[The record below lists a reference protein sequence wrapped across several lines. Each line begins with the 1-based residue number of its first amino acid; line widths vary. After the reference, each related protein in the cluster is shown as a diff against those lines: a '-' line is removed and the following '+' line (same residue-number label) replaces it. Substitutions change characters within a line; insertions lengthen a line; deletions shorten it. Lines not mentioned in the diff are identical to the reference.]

1 MRARRLEIVIL
12 AVAALILLVLG
23 FERKAA
29 ESASPPSVFSTYD
42 RGPNGY
48 AALFTVLR
56 QAGVEVTRFERRLSQ
71 LQPEVRTL
79 VIAED
84 AFDPSALG
92 KGDAAVLR
100 QFVRNGGRLV
110 VLSSVFA
117 GKRDAIPAVARSIQ
131 ASQRMAIPVVANRF
145 TGSVNRITAPID
157 AVLPFT
163 ERQGE
168 PLLGNE
174 AGIVAIGY
182 AYGNGEVVAI
192 TAPALFGNAY
202 LNDAGNLA
210 FAYNVIAGHGPAAF
224 DEYVHGYDED
234 AGFWAALPAPVH
246 VAVFM
251 AIGILLL
258 TIAGANVPFAP
269 PVSLE
274 PPAER
279 DSSAFLDAMA
289 DLMRRARARRAVVSA
304 FAQNARRLYRRSENE
319 RVRENAAEVER
330 LASAS
335 DVSDE
340 SLLRAAVLD
349 YRLRAEPL

>member
-1 MRARRLEIVIL
+1 MRARRLEIAIL
-12 AVAALILLVLG
+12 AAAALILLVLG
-23 FERKAA
+23 FERNAA

-42 RGPNGY
+42 RGRNGY
-48 AALFTVLR
+48 GALFTVLR
-56 QAGVEVTRFERRLSQ
+56 QTGVEVSRFERRLSQ

-84 AFDPSALG
+84 AADPSAFG
-92 KGDAAVLR
+92 KGDATVLR

-110 VLSSVFA
+110 ALSSSFA
-117 GKRDAIPAVARSIQ
+117 GNRDAIPGVARSIE
-131 ASQRMAIPVVANRF
+131 ASQRMAVPVVVNRF
-145 TGSVNRITAPID
+145 TGGVSRVAAPID
-157 AVLPFT
+157 AVFPFT

-174 AGIVAIGY
+174 AGIVAVGY
-182 AYGNGEVVAI
+182 AYGRGEVLAI
-192 TAPALFGNAY
+192 TAPALLGNAY
-202 LNDAGNLA
+202 VNDAGNLA

-234 AGFWAALPAPVH
+234 AGFWAALPAPVRAAGFI
-246 VAVFM
+246 VIAL
-251 AIGILLL
+251 LLL

-269 PVSLE
+269 PVPLE
-274 PPAER
+274 PYAQR
-279 DSSAFLDAMA
+279 DSSAFLYAMA
-289 DLMRRARARRAVVSA
+289 DLMRRSKAQRAVVSA
-304 FAQNARRLYRRSENE
+304 FAQNARRLFRRSENE

-335 DVSDE
+335 IVGDE

-349 YRLRAEPL
+349 YRLRAESP